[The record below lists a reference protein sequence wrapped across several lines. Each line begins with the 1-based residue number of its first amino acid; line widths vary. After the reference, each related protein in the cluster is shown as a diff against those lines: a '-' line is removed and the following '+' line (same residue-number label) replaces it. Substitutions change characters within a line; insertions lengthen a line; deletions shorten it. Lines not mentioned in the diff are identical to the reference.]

1 MGQSG
6 DIKQKSLIECA
17 LEAMA
22 NPTSEY
28 RKSVEYGFSLTP
40 DFFI

>member
-1 MGQSG
+1 MRSLMGQSG

-22 NPTSEY
+22 NRAPEY
-28 RKSVEYGFSLTP
+28 RKSVDSQEGNGA
-40 DFFI
+40 